1 MSYGPIQRV
10 SISKGSKVLLLFSV
24 MQNETFSNLVP
35 ALLLGKVTVLVTGGW
50 RKAKKFGVKRKAP

>member
-1 MSYGPIQRV
+1 MVPFKELV
-10 SISKGSKVLLLFSV
+10 SAKEAKFYFFFSV